1 MAKCKVCKTYIPD
14 GTEYCND
21 CQDKESLISDESYL
35 DSLLNSVK
43 NTAPTAETVYKKK
56 NNDITNSPETAFK
69 TAESDQQDFNHY
81 DIDAEDIEDFLQF
94 NLKEDLDEISND
106 IVIGDKE
113 LFGEDLSEFLSG
125 DMDDNEINIT
135 SILPEQSVEAEDELE
150 QKPFE
155 ENITEEL
162 ESFYTPSYQNLNTD
176 EDREFQENDD
186 IDSDLNDLLNGL
198 GLGLDYEDD
207 NANSVEQE
215 KEEVPVSPEPVN
227 EYFKQHDAEDEDIM
241 NLLNQISSDDPVAE
255 DVKAIHNILNG
266 EPVEPTNKKNMPSD
280 VGEVFSDALKVV
292 TSLNDPDMNEFDLL
306 NSISEKEEKKGKKKK
321 NKKASK
327 KAKVNDEADIVD
339 KPKKSLSQRLF
350 GNVKDEKT
358 KKKAQT
364 LKNTYSEESAATQE
378 VKKAKRK
385 KGKNAEPPKD
395 EEEFPEGTKAAKGIT
410 VDKKEKKDK
419 KKKTKEII
427 QVIDELDEDEGRIN
441 RLGAVIVFIFFG
453 LLAILLYVGT
463 NAVSYTLS
471 IQNATNY
478 FDKQKYTQAYNEVYG
493 MDIKDEDIEI
503 YDKIQTVMFVNK
515 QLNSYNNYYSMG
527 KHPEALDSLLKGLKR
542 YDKYIELAT
551 MLGIK
556 TDLDYVREQIL
567 AELNEVYNLSEKEA
581 LKLNSYDDMI
591 EYSLEVY
598 DIVFENMNN

>member
-162 ESFYTPSYQNLNTD
+162 ESFYTPSDQNLNTD
-176 EDREFQENDD
+176 ADREFQENDD

-292 TSLNDPDMNEFDLL
+292 TSLNDPDMNEFVLL

-427 QVIDELDEDEGRIN
+427 QVIDELMRMK
-441 RLGAVIVFIFFG
+441 A
-453 LLAILLYVGT
+453 
-463 NAVSYTLS
+463 
-471 IQNATNY
+471 
-478 FDKQKYTQAYNEVYG
+478 
-493 MDIKDEDIEI
+493 
-503 YDKIQTVMFVNK
+503 
-515 QLNSYNNYYSMG
+515 
-527 KHPEALDSLLKGLKR
+527 
-542 YDKYIELAT
+542 
-551 MLGIK
+551 
-556 TDLDYVREQIL
+556 
-567 AELNEVYNLSEKEA
+567 
-581 LKLNSYDDMI
+581 
-591 EYSLEVY
+591 
-598 DIVFENMNN
+598 

>member
-14 GTEYCND
+14 GTEYCDD
-21 CQDKESLISDESYL
+21 CQDKGSLISNESYL

-56 NNDITNSPETAFK
+56 NKDITHSPETDFK
-69 TAESDQQDFNHY
+69 TAESDQQDFSHY
-81 DIDAEDIEDFLQF
+81 DIDVEDIEDFLQF

-125 DMDDNEINIT
+125 DMDGNEINIT
-135 SILPEQSVEAEDELE
+135 SILPERSVETEDKLE
-150 QKPFE
+150 QKPLE
-155 ENITEEL
+155 ENITEEF
-162 ESFYTPSYQNLNTD
+162 EPFNTPSDLNLYPD
-176 EDREFQENDD
+176 KVQEFKENDD

-198 GLGLDYEDD
+198 GLGLEYEDD
-207 NANSVEQE
+207 NTNFVEQE

-227 EYFKQHDAEDEDIM
+227 ENFNQHDSEDEDIM

-255 DVKAIHNILNG
+255 DVKAIHSILNG
-266 EPVEPTNKKNMPSD
+266 EPVMPTNKDNMPSD

-306 NSISEKEEKKGKKKK
+306 NSMSEKEAKKSKKNKK
-321 NKKASK
+321 NKKASRK
-327 KAKVNDEADIVD
+327 DKVIEEADTVD

-350 GNVKDEKT
+350 GNVKDEKA
-358 KKKAQT
+358 KKKDQS
-364 LKNTYSEESAATQE
+364 NNEESAATQE

-395 EEEFPEGTKAAKGIT
+395 EEELPNGTKDVKGRPA
-410 VDKKEKKDK
+410 DKKEKKDN

-453 LLAILLYVGT
+453 LLAMLLYVGT

-471 IQNATNY
+471 IQNATSY

-515 QLNSYNNYYSMG
+515 QLNSYNNYYAMG

-581 LKLNSYDDMI
+581 IQLNSYDDMI

-598 DIVFENMNN
+598 DIVFENMSN